1 MPFNFPDPQ
10 TTPEFTAD
18 NGITY
23 SWDVDDSKW
32 QVKTT
37 AALEDI
43 RQDII
48 ELEEE
53 IDAIAPSVER
63 GSWQFTL
70 SGVVSGPGIFTAYDE
85 FVATSGNPIGLV
97 TNIKSIWFHSIDK
110 AGTPHGFD
118 NVKQGNLLQ
127 LFVEGSEEYGL
138 FEVVEVHDFTGGAAD
153 YWVIDVKFVR
163 TLENTTRFDNGEICR
178 LNIFEAPEG
187 GTADGF
193 VLKTGDTMT
202 GDLDIDRSAE
212 STNVEAALTLKGNRG
227 STTNSAAT
235 IAFENSQSTNLG
247 YLTYRSFGAGS
258 WFAFN
263 QDVDL
268 NNHGL
273 HSVSQIRMQN
283 GGYIGSVSNQ
293 RIKIRNG
300 GSNDGQAGTEIQ
312 RIGDAKRAF
321 AIKGK
326 AAGSSSIT
334 DFFWA
339 YGNSGSGGDAINYT
353 GKMTSSDNIVNK
365 GYVDSKM
372 PEYIITKNNG
382 NYYVS

>member
-1 MPFNFPDPQ
+1 MAFQFPDPQ

-23 SWDVDDSKW
+23 AWDVDDSKW

-70 SGVVSGPGIFTAYDE
+70 SGVVNGPGIFTAYDE
-85 FVATSGNPIGLV
+85 YVATSGNPIGLV
-97 TNIKSIWFHSIDK
+97 TNIKSIWFHSIDN

-118 NVKQGNLLQ
+118 NVEPGNLLQ
-127 LFVEGSEEYGL
+127 LFVEGKEEYGL
-138 FEVVEVHDFTGGAAD
+138 FEVIEVHDFTAGAAD

-178 LNIFEAPEG
+178 LNIFKAPEG

-193 VLKTGDTMT
+193 VLKTGDTMS
-202 GDLDIDRSAE
+202 GDLAIDRGAE
-212 STNVEAALTLKGNRG
+212 SAAEAALTLTG
-227 STTNSAAT
+227 SRPNTINSAAT
-235 IAFENSQSTNLG
+235 IAFENKQTQTLG
-247 YLTYRSFGAGS
+247 YLTYRSFGS
-258 WFAFN
+258 ENYFRFN
-263 QDVDL
+263 RDVDL
-268 NNHGL
+268 NNSGL
-273 HSVSQIRMQN
+273 HSVAQIRMQN

-300 GSNDGQAGTEIQ
+300 GSSDGQAGTEIQ

-321 AIKGK
+321 AIRGK

-339 YGNSGSGGDAINYT
+339 YGNSGTGGDAINYT

-372 PEYIITKNNG
+372 PQYIITKNNG